1 MTPTVYK
8 DFLTNTSVAW
18 FTAGVITPIFVEKI
32 TRRDLLNSVI
42 SITMFVI
49 FLIVARFLETNE
61 KRRQK

>member
-42 SITMFVI
+42 SITIFVI